1 VKELIHKGYL
11 APFKVFGA
19 KLIQLKDVKIGNGDY
34 HRQSL
39 IDEIDRSI
47 VYGDLLSA
55 YRQYADNTKTVVF
68 CVDIQHSLATAAA
81 YQAAGIAAEHIDGD
95 VSVLGQMLDP
105 SNWTLDLEAAE
116 KYVNFARLQ
125 RKMYQIVKLTRG
137 DNSQWML
144 DRRITNQTF
153 TDDLIVC

>member
-1 VKELIHKGYL
+1 MKELIHQGYL

-68 CVDIQHSLATAAA
+68 CVDIQHSLATATA
-81 YQAAGIAAEHIDGD
+81 YQAAGIAAEHIDGEID
-95 VSVLGQMLDP
+95 SKERAAILGRFRIP
-105 SNWTLDLEAAE
+105 T
-116 KYVNFARLQ
+116 
-125 RKMYQIVKLTRG
+125 VKLCEEFPVNLDGRSARIVIIIF
-137 DNSQWML
+137 NSYCG
-144 DRRITNQTF
+144 NQDYYLMPKF
-153 TDDLIVC
+153 PHKCW